1 VFTTNL
7 YSEQRRNNPG
17 WIIPHSIILIEPPFL
32 ARNYRYTSDQGFYLG
47 DHGWFDKRFMYEVSL
62 SMPLMV
68 RFHGLIESGSVNDDL
83 VTNLEFA
90 PALLELVGIDKPQD
104 MQGRSFVKLL
114 ENREVKNWRDSLYST
129 NKKRTQYL
137 FPLFFLFSK
146 LACQAPEQKN
156 QTQWPN
162 S

>member
-1 VFTTNL
+1 
-7 YSEQRRNNPG
+7 
-17 WIIPHSIILIEPPFL
+17 
-32 ARNYRYTSDQGFYLG
+32 
-47 DHGWFDKRFMYEVSL
+47 MYEVSL

-104 MQGRSFVKLL
+104 MQGRSCVKLL

-129 NKKRTQYL
+129 NKKRTQYQ
-137 FPLFFLFSK
+137 FPLLFLFSK